1 MAQPPIGEGVV
12 VDVPATTANLGP
24 GFDCLGAALDLN
36 NRFELRVVEGG
47 VDRFDLHIE
56 GSEGTHLRGGPDNLI
71 YRSAQRVWLE
81 AGCEPVGLEARVRL
95 AVPPARGLGSSAA
108 AIVAGLIGA
117 NALIGDPL
125 GREKLLE
132 LAIAIEG
139 HPDNVVPSLLG
150 GLCLTAKTAVPN
162 WRVMRCEWRDT
173 VKAVVAIPGIRL
185 STAEARRAMPRSIPI
200 PDAVTNLGSLTL
212 LLRGLRTGDGTLI
225 HDGMHDRIHEP
236 YRWGLIQGGREVR
249 QAALDAGAWG
259 CVISGAGPSVLA
271 LAPEDAAH
279 EVGQAMVAAWEASG
293 VSSRHAVL
301 GLQHSGSAWTPLPGA
316 TPPAVSPPTP
326 NPGPKRPVAPA
337 AAGGARARS
346 RGRQG

>member
-56 GSEGTHLRGGPDNLI
+56 GSEGSHLRGGPDNLI

-108 AIVAGLIGA
+108 AIVAGLLGA
-117 NALIGDPL
+117 NALIGEPL
-125 GREKLLE
+125 GQEKLLE

-150 GLCLTAKTAVPN
+150 GLCLTAKTEVPN
-162 WRVMRCEWRDT
+162 WRVMRCEWDPS
-173 VKAVVAIPGIRL
+173 VLAVVAIPGIRL

-200 PDAVTNLGSLTL
+200 ADAVTNLGSLTL
-212 LLRGLRTGDGTLI
+212 LLRGLRTGDGSLI

-249 QAALDAGAWG
+249 QAAMDAGAWG
-259 CVISGAGPSVLA
+259 CVISGAGPTVLA
-271 LAPEDAAH
+271 LAGEAVAQ
-279 EVGQAMVAAWEASG
+279 EVGQAMVAAWEGSG
-293 VSSRHAVL
+293 VTSRHAVL
-301 GLQHSGSAWTPLPGA
+301 GLQHSGSAWTALPG
-316 TPPAVSPPTP
+316 V
-326 NPGPKRPVAPA
+326 GEPA
-337 AAGGARARS
+337 AAAPTPPKRATGTASTGSRARS